1 MRENTKTT
9 LYIYWQHVCR
19 YWPAFLVIV
28 LGTAIA
34 SSTDVIVSYYFKQ
47 FFDILDSS
55 PSGDTIRRE
64 LIRALLLISSWQLAG
79 WLLWR
84 TAGFTYTNFLPRVME
99 DLSNTAFKYL
109 HGHSFAFFSNN
120 FVGSLVKKLNRFVWS
135 FDGLFDQVVWTL
147 LPMTVTTVLTF
158 IILGLKNKWLGM
170 GLILWT
176 IIFIVITF
184 AFTKFKLR
192 YDIKRNEAETITSGF
207 LADTVSNHA
216 SVKLFGGFQ
225 RETEKYADAN
235 REVRRLSVWSWS
247 LDSVFD
253 AIQSLMMIALEFAIF
268 FTAIGLWQ
276 KGIITLGDFALIQIL
291 ITSVIFR
298 IWDLGRSIRHIYQE
312 LANAEEMTV
321 IFKTRHE
328 IKDAAG
334 AKKLRVTH
342 GKIEF
347 QRVNFTYP
355 NNKTV
360 LTDFNLTIPPH
371 ERLALVGRSGAGK
384 STIMHLLLRLYGVK
398 NGQILIDGRDIY
410 QVTLESLWQN
420 LSLVPQDTMLFHRT
434 IMENIR
440 YGLPQATDAEA
451 RAAATAAHC
460 DEFISAMA
468 QGYNTK
474 VGERGI
480 KLSGGERQRIAIARA
495 ILRNA
500 PILIL
505 DEATSSLDSESERL
519 IQDALDN
526 LMRGKT
532 VIAIAHRLST
542 IMKMNRIV
550 VLENGRIVEEGS
562 HEELIK
568 KKSGIYQKLW
578 QIQAGGFIQ

>member
-1 MRENTKTT
+1 MKENTKTT
-9 LYIYWQHVCR
+9 LLIYWQHVCR

-34 SSTDVIVSYYFKQ
+34 SSTDIVVSHYFKQ
-47 FFDILDSS
+47 FFDVLDGS
-55 PSGDTIRRE
+55 PSGDTIRHE
-64 LIRALLLISSWQLAG
+64 LIRALLLISCWQLVG

-84 TAGFTYTNFLPRVME
+84 TAGFTYTNYLPRVME

-135 FDGLFDQVVWTL
+135 FDGLFEQVVWTL
-147 LPMTVTTVLTF
+147 LPMSVTTILTF
-158 IILGLKNKWLGM
+158 IILGLKNKWLGL

-176 IIFIVITF
+176 IVFLTITI

-207 LADTVSNHA
+207 LADTVSNQA
-216 SVKLFGGFQ
+216 SVKLFGGFR
-225 RETEKYADAN
+225 RETEKYAETN

-247 LDSVFD
+247 MDSLFD

-268 FTAIGLWQ
+268 FSAIGLWQ
-276 KGIITLGDFALIQIL
+276 KGVITLGDFALIQIL

-321 IFKTRHE
+321 IFKTHHE

-334 AKKLRVTH
+334 AKKLSVTN

-347 QRVNFTYP
+347 QKIDFTYP
-355 NNKTV
+355 NNKTI
-360 LTDFNLTIPPH
+360 LTDFNLTIQPH

-398 NGQILIDGRDIY
+398 KGQIMIDGQDIS

-451 RAAATAAHC
+451 RLAATAAHC
-460 DEFISAMA
+460 DEFISTME

-542 IMKMNRIV
+542 IMKMDRIV
-550 VLENGRIVEEGS
+550 VMENGQIVEEGK
-562 HEELIK
+562 HEDLIK